1 MLILGVMLL
10 IGLFLPGGGALTD
23 FIRNIVAPW
32 FGTPRWL
39 LPFIL
44 LLLGYYLYRAQSDN
58 SDWQLTLLG
67 SAVSYLSLLGV
78 VGLVTANDARPRGGG
93 VGKALADFLSPLV
106 SAPGAGFILSIL
118 VFAGLLLALDMSLPA
133 VMTPLGRLVS
143 RSVTALFRPAPAAV
157 GGVDA
162 TASLSN
168 HGSATSASPAG
179 DGATGRADR
188 SEKRGKEGALGSADP
203 RPRFG
208 DGMSTIPV
216 ASPNPGPVSQTFA
229 PPVSASAASRDGGPL
244 PGGAPAHDGQ
254 SIRNGSPVRGQ
265 RLPSDAP
272 AQSKL
277 TGVVATAEKPRPE
290 YHLPPLALLEDIAP
304 RGGDSNMDHHRRQAG
319 QLQHPG
325 PRRCLERRSGC
336 HSVRGG
342 ALARDQGQP
351 HRGSLRRPGDG
362 LGGPDDPHRGT
373 HPGQERRRDRNP

>member
-1 MLILGVMLL
+1 MPGRTTAASSRSTRSSRAAAPTPRRRRSGRNWTINGEIVRIILGTMMLILGIMLL
-10 IGLFLPGGGALTD
+10 IGLFIPSGGVLTNY
-23 FIRNIVAPW
+23 IRAIVAPW
-32 FGTPRWL
+32 FGTLRWL
-39 LPFIL
+39 LPFVL
-44 LLLGYYLYRAQSDN
+44 LLLGYYLYRARSDN

-67 SAVSYLSLLGV
+67 SAGSYTALLGV

-106 SAPGAGFILSIL
+106 SPPGARFILSML

-208 DGMSTIPV
+208 DGRATFRGAPTIPGRV
-216 ASPNPGPVSQTFA
+216 PQPSA
-229 PPVSASAASRDGGPL
+229 PPVAAGAGSRDGGPL

-290 YHLPPLALLEDIAP
+290 YHLD
-304 RGGDSNMDHHRRQAG
+304 RK
-319 QLQHPG
+319 
-325 PRRCLERRSGC
+325 
-336 HSVRGG
+336 SVV
-342 ALARDQGQP
+342 
-351 HRGSLRRPGDG
+351 
-362 LGGPDDPHRGT
+362 
-373 HPGQERRRDRNP
+373 